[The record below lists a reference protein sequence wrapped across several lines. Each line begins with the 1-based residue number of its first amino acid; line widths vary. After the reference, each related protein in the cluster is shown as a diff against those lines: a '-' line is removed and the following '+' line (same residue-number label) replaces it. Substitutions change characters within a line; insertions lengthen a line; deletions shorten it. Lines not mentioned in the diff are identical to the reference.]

1 MRRKG
6 EREKKDKK
14 EEILERS
21 LEQRSVSRKDRKDE
35 NKRD

>member
-6 EREKKDKK
+6 EKEKKDKK
-14 EEILERS
+14 GEILERS
-21 LEQRSVSRKDRKDE
+21 LEQRSVSRKIRKDE